1 MPARDARLVATPAV
15 PIQMPGL
22 ARLPPLFGLA
32 RRPLSEED
40 EERLIQEAIE
50 RDPGRPLY
58 LVNVANSSSGR

>member
-1 MPARDARLVATPAV
+1 
-15 PIQMPGL
+15 MPGL

-40 EERLIQEAIE
+40 KERLIQEAIE

-58 LVNVANSSSGR
+58 LVNVASSSSGR